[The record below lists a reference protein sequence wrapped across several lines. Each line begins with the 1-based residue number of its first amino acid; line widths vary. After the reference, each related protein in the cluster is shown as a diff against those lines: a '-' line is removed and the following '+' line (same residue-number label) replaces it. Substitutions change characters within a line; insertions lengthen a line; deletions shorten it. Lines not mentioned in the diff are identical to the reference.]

1 MKIRPLFSAL
11 AVLLSAT
18 LAPAE
23 PIRVVGSDLLA
34 DTVGAELV
42 RFAKANELEI
52 TPALRG
58 SRIGL
63 ESLQNG
69 AGDFG
74 LLVFGEDDARPGPE
88 FTVIPVGYLTA
99 VVLAPSAVSISQIH
113 YGQLAGVFGSNES
126 QTYSR
131 WGDLGVTGA
140 WSSRGIT
147 AMVARG
153 PGLSLDLFRYE
164 VMSAPDLKATVVQ
177 FEDLDR
183 LHERLGGSEGGLAI
197 AATPPV
203 GVPNVKVLLVAK
215 GERDVAYGPTPE
227 NLHSGDY
234 PLRLPLHLVFRKG
247 EAARLNF
254 ILRHLLSDEVAPILR
269 QAGVI
274 PLPTQARNQ
283 LVFDLENR

>member
-1 MKIRPLFSAL
+1 MKFRPL
-11 AVLLSAT
+11 LLSFGLILGAA

-34 DTVGAELV
+34 DTIGAEFV

-52 TPALRG
+52 IPTLRG
-58 SRIGL
+58 SRVGL
-63 ESLQNG
+63 EALESG
-69 AGDFG
+69 AADFG
-74 LLVFGEDDARPGPE
+74 LLIFGSDDPRPGPD
-88 FTVIPVGYLTA
+88 FTSIPVGYLTA
-99 VVLAPSAVSISQIH
+99 VVLAPASVSISQIH
-113 YGQLAGVFGSNES
+113 YGQLAGVFGANETRS
-126 QTYSR
+126 FSR

-147 AMVARG
+147 AMAARRA
-153 PGLSLDLFRYE
+153 GLSIDIFRYQ
-164 VMSAPDLKATVVQ
+164 VMSTPELKATVAQ
-177 FEDLDR
+177 FDDLDR
-183 LHERLGGSEGGLAI
+183 LYERLGGSEGGIAI
-197 AATPPV
+197 AAIPPT
-203 GVPNVKVLLVAK
+203 GKPNVKVLLVAK
-215 GERDVAYGPTPE
+215 GEREVAYGPTPE

-254 ILRHLLSDEVAPILR
+254 VLRHLLSDETAPVLR

-274 PLPTQARNQ
+274 PLPIQARNQ